1 MSGAFQNESI
11 TDAVSAAMKT
21 YLAAVDAQLGG
32 ASIGERHS
40 LCAGACHAAAT
51 MHAAAWQAL
60 ATVEAAEIQSAALD
74 RLAIAIRSQRGD

>member
-40 LCAGACHAAAT
+40 LCAGAIQAAAT
-51 MHAAAWQAL
+51 MHA
-60 ATVEAAEIQSAALD
+60 AAEIQSAALD

>member
-1 MSGAFQNESI
+1 MSAGFQTEAI
-11 TDAVSAAMKT
+11 TDAVNDAMKT

-40 LCAGACHAAAT
+40 LCAGAIQAAAT
-51 MHAAAWQAL
+51 MHAAAWQTL
-60 ATVEAAEIQSAALD
+60 AMVEAAEIQAAALD